1 MLKKEKCIHSE
12 YVYRGKILSVRVEEV
27 EVQNGHTAKREIVEH
42 CGGVC
47 VVAVDDAGKAY
58 LVRQYRRPLDDFL
71 LELPAGKLEAEEDS
85 LEGAKRELREETGFT
100 AEKFVFLGA
109 DYVSPGYCCE
119 KIYVYLALGLT
130 AGEMQPDGDEFVEV
144 YSYPLDTLVD
154 MVMDGTL
161 YDAKT
166 VIGILKAKKYLENKG
181 GRKA

>member
-1 MLKKEKCIHSE
+1 MLEKEKCISAE
-12 YVYRGKILSVRVEEV
+12 YAFRGKIINVRVEQV
-27 EVQNGHTAKREIVEH
+27 QVQNGHTAAREIVEH

-47 VVAVDDAGKAY
+47 VIAVGAQGESY
-58 LVRQYRRPLDDFL
+58 LVKQYRRPLDDFI
-71 LELPAGKLEAEEDS
+71 LELPAGKLEQGEDS

-100 AEKFVFLGA
+100 AEEFVYLGA
-109 DYVSPGYCCE
+109 DYVSPGYCTE
-119 KIYVYLALGLT
+119 KIYVYLALGLK
-130 AGEMQPDGDEFVEV
+130 AGEAQPDGDEFVEV

-181 GRKA
+181 GRQA